1 MSSSIS
7 KDLVDDSMSL
17 AIIGLDVLY
26 EGCDDIECFKQILYS
41 GSALVQPETN
51 FPDRVSS
58 ILKQLGIPQDSINK
72 LSFEDRLLLIV
83 SLRALDDA
91 KIKANIKKNAKIAM
105 IIQHSSFQPN
115 DEKISQ
121 GIKIIPSDKLITK
134 LLNITGSAEEVNTG
148 NGALSIVLKKAQEL
162 VSTASAD
169 IVLVCAS
176 SLKKEVSFPEKF
188 SASKAQHSRGND
200 RIKFNGGAAAVVLT
214 SLERFDDQTSYIYAQ
229 IGAVSNSKS
238 ISSLTCLQILKHA
251 DIESSKI
258 DYIEICG
265 YDSTSGEING
275 IDEAISSLFESE
287 EERNCSLG
295 SIQANI
301 GRALAVT
308 GIFSLIK
315 VALSLNN
322 RTLYA
327 YSELDQHI
335 DPIWLK
341 KMPFYCL
348 DKSRPWFLNPY
359 NEQRAA
365 LICLKQLNKRTD
377 FIVMSKKAHLKSF
390 PENLTHSFGMFL
402 FPVFSSNLE
411 ELKKKLNV
419 LEQQVSDCDNLLSL
433 SLNTLSNHGLTN
445 QNLLTPVIMGHNK
458 EELIREIQYAKKGLV
473 VSLEKRVDWHT
484 PLGSF
489 FTPNP
494 LGQQGK
500 VAFVYPGAFNSFIGL
515 GRELFYLFPL
525 LHEQI
530 ENLTADPGRLI
541 RANVLYPYNIH
552 TLDKREVESLHIKLV
567 SDPIAMLSSGAGIS
581 FLFTVILRE
590 IFKVQPQIAFG
601 YSLGENSMMFAL
613 GIWSQGDAARAAL
626 EASPLFYNRLAG
638 PQNSV
643 REHWGLPTLKT
654 DTNHDSLWENYILMT
669 TLEKAKQAIKKDDR
683 VYITHI
689 NTPRQIVIGGE
700 KKACQR
706 VIASLDCMYL
716 RAPYD
721 YVLHSDVI
729 RSEFDT
735 LVRMNNWP
743 VENNPTT
750 TLYTAANYQSMTLDS
765 NTIAKNIATMLCNR
779 IDFPRLVDTA
789 FENGARVFIELGA
802 GSNCTKWIDSILKKK
817 PHLATSINRVNV
829 EDHVSIYRLIAK
841 LISHQVPIDLSS
853 LFLKDKQTQLSSTLF
868 NSFSEVSEQFLESN
882 ANKTP
887 VQSHLQDLGEKRIF
901 YGSK

>member
-7 KDLVDDSMSL
+7 KDLIDVSLSL
-17 AIIGLDVLY
+17 AVIGLDALY
-26 EGCDDIECFKQILYS
+26 EGCNDVEGFEQILYS
-41 GSALVQPETN
+41 GSALTQPETD
-51 FPDRVSS
+51 FLDRVSS
-58 ILKQLGIPQDSINK
+58 ILKQLGISQDSINK

-83 SLRALDDA
+83 SLRALNDA
-91 KIKANIKKNAKIAM
+91 KKKANLKKDPKVAM
-105 IIQHSSFQPN
+105 IIQHSSFQSN
-115 DEKISQ
+115 DENTSQ
-121 GIKIIPSDKLITK
+121 GTNTVPSHKLITK
-134 LLNITGSAEEVNTG
+134 LLNITGSAEVMNTE

-162 VSTASAD
+162 VSTSSVD
-169 IVLVCAS
+169 TVLVCAS
-176 SLKKEVSFPEKF
+176 SLKKEVSFPERF
-188 SASKAQHSRGND
+188 PTSKNQHSW
-200 RIKFNGGAAAVVLT
+200 IKGDTKINGSAAAVVLT
-214 SLERFDDQTSYIYAQ
+214 SLEGLNDQTSYIYAQ
-229 IGAVSNSKS
+229 IGAASNSKN
-238 ISSLTCLQILKHA
+238 ISSLACLQTLEHA
-251 DIESSKI
+251 DIEQSEI
-258 DYIEICG
+258 DHVEICG
-265 YDSTSGEING
+265 FDSTSGEIKG
-275 IDEAISSLFESE
+275 IEEVISSFFESE

-301 GRALAVT
+301 GHALAVT
-308 GIFSLIK
+308 EISSLIK

-327 YSELDQHI
+327 YPELDQHI
-335 DPIWLK
+335 DPQWLK

-348 DKSRPWFLNPY
+348 DKSRPWFLKPY

-365 LICLKQLNKRTD
+365 LVCLKQFDKCTGY
-377 FIVMSKKAHLKSF
+377 IVMSKKAHLQSF
-390 PENLTHSFGMFL
+390 PENPIQSFGIFL
-402 FPVFSSNLE
+402 FPVFSSSSMKLQ
-411 ELKKKLNV
+411 KKLDV

-433 SLNTLSNHGLTN
+433 SLSTFSNLELTN
-445 QNLLTPVIMGHNK
+445 QNLLTLVIMGHNK
-458 EELIREIQYAKKGLV
+458 EELIQEIQYAQKGLV
-473 VSLEKRVDWHT
+473 VSLKKSIDWQT

-515 GRELFYLFPL
+515 GRELFYLFPQ
-525 LHEQI
+525 LHERVA
-530 ENLTADPGRLI
+530 NLTADPGRTI
-541 RANVLYPYNIH
+541 REDVLYPRDIH
-552 TLDKREVESLHIKLV
+552 TFDKQEVESLNIKLV

-613 GIWSQGDAARAAL
+613 GIWSQGDAARATL

-654 DTNHDSLWENYILMT
+654 DASHDSLWENYILMT
-669 TLEKAKQAIKKDDR
+669 TPEQASRAIEKDNR

-689 NTPRQIVIGGE
+689 NAPRQIVIGGE
-700 KKACQR
+700 KNACQR
-706 VIASLDCMYL
+706 IIASLNCMYL
-716 RAPYD
+716 KAPYD

-729 RSEFDT
+729 LSEFDT

-743 VENNPTT
+743 VENIPTT
-750 TLYTAANYQSMTLDS
+750 ALYTAANYQSMILDS
-765 NTIAKNIATMLCNR
+765 NAIARNMATMLCNR

-789 FENGARVFIELGA
+789 YEDGARVFIELGA
-802 GSNCTKWIDSILKKK
+802 GSNCTKWIDSILKEK

-841 LISHQVPIDLSS
+841 LISHQVPVNLSS
-853 LFLKDKQTQLSSTLF
+853 LLLKDKENQLSLALF
-868 NSFSEVSEQFLESN
+868 NSISEVSEQLLESN
-882 ANKTP
+882 ANKT
-887 VQSHLQDLGEKRIF
+887 LIRNYL
-901 YGSK
+901 